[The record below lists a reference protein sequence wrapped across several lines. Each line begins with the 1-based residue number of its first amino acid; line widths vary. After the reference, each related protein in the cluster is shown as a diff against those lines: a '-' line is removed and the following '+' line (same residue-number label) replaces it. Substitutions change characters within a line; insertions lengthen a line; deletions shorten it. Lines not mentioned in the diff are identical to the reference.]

1 MAPKRV
7 IFGCAGLALEAAEVA
22 FFAAEQPLGFILF
35 RRNCNNPDQ
44 VRRLVAELRASVGRA
59 DAPVLID
66 QEGGRVQRL
75 QPPHWRKA
83 PPAAVF
89 GALAAQDPAAAEE
102 AVRLN
107 ARLLAAELHGLGI
120 TVDCV
125 PCLDLRRPEG
135 HAVIGDRAFAD
146 DPALVARLGRAQ
158 AEALLAGGVLPVI
171 KHLPGHG
178 RAGLDSHHALPVVD
192 AGLDELAATDFA
204 PFHALR
210 DLPIG
215 MTAHIVYSALDA
227 APATQSAAVVAQV
240 IRGRIGFDGLL
251 LTDDLNMQ
259 ALSGDLAD
267 RARHSL
273 AAGCDVVLHC
283 SGVLGEMQQV
293 APVVEPLE
301 GAALTR
307 WQRAALLLKEP
318 EAIDAG
324 ALQARLTAL
333 LPAGPAAI

>member
-1 MAPKRV
+1 
-7 IFGCAGLALEAAEVA
+7 
-22 FFAAEQPLGFILF
+22 
-35 RRNCNNPDQ
+35 
-44 VRRLVAELRASVGRA
+44 
-59 DAPVLID
+59 
-66 QEGGRVQRL
+66 
-75 QPPHWRKA
+75 
-83 PPAAVF
+83 
-89 GALAAQDPAAAEE
+89 
-102 AVRLN
+102 
-107 ARLLAAELHGLGI
+107 
-120 TVDCV
+120 
-125 PCLDLRRPEG
+125 CLDLRRPEG